1 MSYINLPFGLVRKE
15 KKIQL
20 DLPKIYGAS
29 QHIRRLPYIRNE
41 DPNFKDLIND
51 IVNNRSDLR
60 KFLLATS
67 DYGKNIQE
75 NINTVAADGK
85 LNQAAARKAIDKK
98 NKGNFES
105 PVPLSVTLKDA
116 KKFDIQ
122 NPIIGNLSSQ
132 VNANKIIDAKVKQLL
147 GQVKDEELHAR
158 LDRLRK
164 GIEKSND
171 DDDNNNSN
179 NNNINFHDSND
190 DVNNVGGEE
199 LRRRHSNLRRPI
211 VPSNDNNEEELFCRY
226 NNLKA
231 PLNNDEELLRR

>member
-1 MSYINLPFGLVRKE
+1 M
-15 KKIQL
+15 
-20 DLPKIYGAS
+20 
-29 QHIRRLPYIRNE
+29 
-41 DPNFKDLIND
+41 
-51 IVNNRSDLR
+51 
-60 KFLLATS
+60 LATS

-75 NINTVAADGK
+75 NINTVVADGK
-85 LNQAAARKAIDKK
+85 LNQAAARKAIDQK
-98 NKGNFES
+98 NKGDFES

-147 GQVKDEELHAR
+147 GQAKDEELHAR
-158 LDRLRK
+158 LDRPRK

-171 DDDNNNSN
+171 DDNNYSN

-211 VPSNDNNEEELFCRY
+211 IPSNDNNEEELFCRY

-231 PLNNDEELLRR
+231 PLNYDEELLRR